1 MKTLKDLTP
10 EIIKKIPSYKERCL
24 EGISDGQRFENFNLK
39 DAEEAVNWNYK
50 KCCYRKPVVIVAEN
64 PLETQLLFNY
74 IKYSEK
80 FNIILY
86 YLYCLKNNIEF
97 QENKLDSKLH
107 SKLYTQLNGQLNSQL
122 NYQLNSQLNY
132 QLESQLLNQLDSQ
145 LHDQLWYQLR
155 SQLRSQLESQLRSQL
170 YIQLRSL
177 LLSQLHSQ
185 LNSQLWSQLGSQLW
199 SQLGS
204 QLESQLRSQLDSQL
218 GSQLWNQFNHRLSSQ
233 LRSQLRNYNNSYLFT
248 LDIYSNCYYTWYKFI
263 KEEFNLPLT
272 IEKDF
277 EKCFYLQRKSGI
289 YSAIFSELVCVVS
302 KYPKKIYWNNNFQLH
317 NTVGSAIEWNSFS
330 ELTKLNCYRINRRI
344 IPNYLF
350 EKEFTKEDFYKETNE
365 EIRAAM
371 YEIKADK
378 IFEFL
383 DCKLVDSQIITHRN
397 GDKEK
402 LELYQ
407 TKEKFKE
414 VSNLNNEANQ
424 PLCWLKLV
432 CPSTGTG
439 FLIPTDSTFNNALDA
454 AKYHR
459 PLSVPLSL
467 NYSWSSRS

>member
-1 MKTLKDLTP
+1 LN
-10 EIIKKIPSYKERCL
+10 
-24 EGISDGQRFENFNLK
+24 Q
-39 DAEEAVNWNYK
+39 
-50 KCCYRKPVVIVAEN
+50 
-64 PLETQLLFNY
+64 
-74 IKYSEK
+74 
-80 FNIILY
+80 
-86 YLYCLKNNIEF
+86 
-97 QENKLDSKLH
+97 LDSQLG
-107 SKLYTQLNGQLNSQL
+107 SQLYDQFWNQLSNQLWNQLNSQL
-122 NYQLNSQLNY
+122 GSRLYDQFWNQLSNQLCDQLHSQLD
-132 QLESQLLNQLDSQ
+132 SQLLNQLDSQ
-145 LHDQLWYQLR
+145 LG
-155 SQLRSQLESQLRSQL
+155 SQL
-170 YIQLRSL
+170 YDQF
-177 LLSQLHSQ
+177 
-185 LNSQLWSQLGSQLW
+185 
-199 SQLGS
+199 
-204 QLESQLRSQLDSQL
+204 
-218 GSQLWNQFNHRLSSQ
+218 WNQLSNRLGDQFNGEFC
-233 LRSQLRNYNNSYLFT
+233 NYNHSYSYLFT
-248 LDIYSNCYYTWYKFI
+248 LSVYSNCYYTWYKFI

-277 EKCFYLQRKSGI
+277 EKCFYLQRKSGV

-317 NTVGSAIEWNSFS
+317 NVEGSAIEWNSFG
-330 ELTKLNCYRINRRI
+330 ELTKLNCYRINGRI

-350 EKEFTKEDFYKETNE
+350 EKEFTKEDFYKETDE

-383 DCKLVDSQIITHRN
+383 DCKLIDSQIILHRN

-402 LELYQ
+402 LELYH
-407 TKEKFKE
+407 TKERFKE

-432 CPSTGTG
+432 CPSTGTS